1 MTSIYRLIDS
11 RLLILLYVIIPI
23 TDFGQT
29 SDSALLESIHNN
41 YRPWF
46 FTTEEVLKNKTKLY
60 SNGQIYDSY
69 TFLNDSMLIA
79 QSTFYKN
86 GNLASQHELL
96 SPECVQWKNTNGIVT
111 FESSVN
117 ETYKSYYENGLTRAY
132 MLRSNDIHTYAA
144 LDSNGNEVYS
154 ELTVS
159 EDTICGFYCTTWIKS
174 GLLHK
179 YYEKGELVYLVE
191 TDVNYEIES
200 IRDRHG
206 NLLDSPDL
214 YAKFEQI
221 IKFKYYGKD
230 W

>member
-1 MTSIYRLIDS
+1 MPSIYRLIDS
-11 RLLILLYVIIPI
+11 RLLILLYAIIPI
-23 TDFGQT
+23 TGFGQT
-29 SDSALLESIHNN
+29 SDSVLLESIHNN

-46 FTTEEVLKNKTKLY
+46 FTTEEALRNKTKSY
-60 SNGQIYDSY
+60 SNGQIFDSY
-69 TFLNDSMLIA
+69 AFLNDSMLIT

-86 GNLASQHELL
+86 GNLASQYELL
-96 SPECVQWKNTNGIVT
+96 SPECIQWKNTNGIVT

-117 ETYKSYYENGLTRAY
+117 ETYESYYENGSSRAY
-132 MLRSNDIHTYAA
+132 MLKSDHIYTYAA
-144 LDSNGNEVYS
+144 LDRNENKVYS

-159 EDTICGFYCTTWIKS
+159 GDTICGFYCITWIKS

-179 YYEKGELVYLVE
+179 YYEKGKLIYLVE

-200 IRDRHG
+200 IRDRQG
-206 NLLDSPDL
+206 NLLESPDL

-221 IKFKYYGKD
+221 TRFKYDGKD